1 MNASDLEDENN
12 WEIHPMVKHLN
23 FDDPEFVPQ
32 DNCYAESK
40 PAGSPNK
47 WIDKD
52 WYKDNETQSYASSNP
67 VFNMQWSG
75 NYYGDMTAAD
85 KWRQKGKLGW
95 GREIKKQIENKI
107 KEENKYMEQEMNEMD
122 DPDLQIIA
130 EAERDSD
137 DDLYK
142 SEAARWKKKQEN

>member
-1 MNASDLEDENN
+1 
-12 WEIHPMVKHLN
+12 
-23 FDDPEFVPQ
+23 
-32 DNCYAESK
+32 
-40 PAGSPNK
+40 
-47 WIDKD
+47 
-52 WYKDNETQSYASSNP
+52 
-67 VFNMQWSG
+67 MQRSG

-85 KWRQKGKLGW
+85 KRRQKGKLGR

-130 EAERDSD
+130 EAEWDSD

-142 SEAARWKKKQEN
+142 SEAARWKKKQENTKIDD